1 MNYHAWYRQ
10 WKSKLKN
17 ISALGAVRYHEENHN
32 SLVIELAGKINSAH
46 YDLSFLTKNVPR
58 EDMEKDNFETI
69 KHEWF
74 FTLKINTEIP
84 LSQADFETVSNFLT
98 AELGENISRSLQRK
112 DRSGYF
118 EFFCHFWGV
127 FPAAEGVDHVIHH
140 LSPLIEGK
148 LLTIINEK
156 RNTEVTAPGRDADLQ
171 AVGVMDLVQPEKE
184 VSSPSTLEN
193 PQGTKSVKL
202 NYVQWLEK
210 FKKEIDCEDFL
221 ESVNYDE
228 TRKELR
234 LNFSGSIDGEPCWFT
249 LLSQDVAKEEITQPH
264 FENRVRIWHIY
275 FHSNWS
281 AALDDNEFIAVVKN
295 LIRFYPADEMSINR
309 LVMDADNF
317 AFSVYFQD
325 TAPQPFALNTML
337 ESYIEF
343 KRRYPQEIR
352 QRLFKN
358 ATVLQ
363 FRKAMSQSLASS
375 TIEPREELYT
385 QLEKENFALQM
396 NLDQK
401 ARLVEMIYCEE
412 FTGGPIEDLL
422 EMQVS
427 KIMINGPE
435 DIFIEENCQIQK
447 TFFNFVSA
455 SSLNKAALYLLKRYG
470 VDTPERLEAGVY
482 KLIYK
487 GSEFAF
493 NVHESA
499 GKFYFVISAM
509 KFHAVSLDLLTKY
522 GSLNPEMNDF
532 LKSVVGC
539 RRNVLVCGSTDS
551 GRTQFVSA
559 LAAVISP
566 RLRILHFGPNPYHTE
581 GSEYNYVHSQNSADL
596 LETIGH
602 MHPEIVVVENLKDQ
616 EVWPL
621 VRATA
626 ENTVVCGAASRS
638 PEDAFGKLEC
648 LAKIG
653 KVGLDSQGVHQFLD
667 NAFEIIVHLESLED
681 GSRKVSRICEAV
693 KDRNGK
699 LEFKDIFY
707 FKKIGIDESR
717 VIGEHISTGH
727 VPQFVHQAL
736 HSKNPG
742 ITYDLSLFSRT
753 KKAS

>member
-32 SLVIELAGKINSAH
+32 SLVIELAGQINSAH

-74 FTLKINTEIP
+74 FTLKINTEIH
-84 LSQADFETVSNFLT
+84 LSQTEFETVSNFLT

-112 DRSGYF
+112 DRPGYF

-140 LSPLIEGK
+140 LAALIEGK
-148 LLTIINEK
+148 LLATIHEK
-156 RNTEVTAPGRDADLQ
+156 RNTEVTAPAH
-171 AVGVMDLVQPEKE
+171 PEKE
-184 VSSPSTLEN
+184 VASPAASANL
-193 PQGTKSVKL
+193 QGAKPVKL

-210 FKKEIDCEDFL
+210 FKKEIDCEEFL

-228 TRKELR
+228 TRNELR
-234 LNFSGSIDGEPCWFT
+234 LNFSGSIGGEPCWFT

-325 TAPQPFALNTML
+325 TAPQPFALNTMI

-363 FRKAMSQSLASS
+363 FRKTMSQSLASS
-375 TIEPREELYT
+375 TGEPREELYT
-385 QLEKENFALQM
+385 QLEKEKFALQM

-435 DIFIEENCQIQK
+435 DLFVEENCQTQK

-455 SSLNKAALYLLKRYG
+455 SSLNKAALYVLKRYG
-470 VDTPERLEAGVY
+470 AYAAERLETGSY
-482 KLIYK
+482 KLNYK

-493 NVHESA
+493 TIHES
-499 GKFYFVISAM
+499 GGRFYFVISA
-509 KFHAVSLDLLTKY
+509 KKSSAASLDHLTKY
-522 GSLNPEMNDF
+522 GSLNQEMNDF
-532 LKSVVGC
+532 LKSVIGC
-539 RRNVLVCGSTDS
+539 ERNVLVCGASES
-551 GRTQFVSA
+551 ARTQFVSA

-566 RLRILHFGPNPYHTE
+566 RLRILHFGPNSYHGGGT
-581 GSEYNYVHSQNSADL
+581 EYNYVHSQNSAAL
-596 LETIGH
+596 LQTIAH
-602 MHPEIVVVENLKDQ
+602 MQPNMVVVESIEDRD
-616 EVWPL
+616 VWPL
-621 VRATA
+621 IRATS
-626 ENTVVCGAASRS
+626 ETTVICGAVSRS

-653 KVGLDSQGVHQFLD
+653 KVGLDSEGVHQFLD
-667 NAFEIIVHLESLED
+667 NAFEIIVQLESLED
-681 GSRKVSRICEAV
+681 GSRKVTRICEVV